1 MRIYLDFDGT
11 IVEHNFPA
19 IGAENPNSIH
29 VISLLQK
36 AGHNIFLNTYRADID
51 ISYVQEALSFLNSH
65 PQLSLPIENYLPKKL
80 DPKPFNL
87 ENALASNQLYIDDIS
102 EGIPL
107 RRNLILEYGMMVDW
121 QELEKKL
128 REKNL
133 I

>member
-11 IVEHNFPA
+11 VVEHNFPA
-19 IGAENPNSIH
+19 IGAENPNAIH

-36 AGHNIFLNTYRADID
+36 AGHNIVLNTYRADID

-65 PQLSLPIENYLPKKL
+65 PQLSMSIENYLPKKI
-80 DPKPFNL
+80 DPKPFDL
-87 ENALASNQLYIDDIS
+87 VIAKTANQLYIDDIS

-107 RRNLILEYGMMVDW
+107 CRNKVLEFGMMVDW
-121 QELEKKL
+121 AELERLL
-128 REKNL
+128 RNENL

>member
-11 IVEHNFPA
+11 VVEHNFPA
-19 IGAENPNSIH
+19 IGAENPNAIQ

-36 AGHNIFLNTYRADID
+36 AGHNIVLNTYRADID

-65 PQLSLPIENYLPKKL
+65 PQLSMSIENYLPKKL
-80 DPKPFNL
+80 DPKPFDL
-87 ENALASNQLYIDDIS
+87 VIAKTANQLYIDDIA

-107 RRNLILEYGMMVDW
+107 CRNKVLEFGMMVDW
-121 QELEKKL
+121 AELERLL
-128 REKNL
+128 RTENL